1 MNPSLK
7 FFLFLI
13 ISLEISFI
21 PNLVINLTFLV
32 GSLLYLFI
40 SKYSLKK
47 LALIIVFAFPAA
59 FAIFSSLYW
68 FSDEPNLIAAWT
80 LFTRMY
86 VLILLGVILINTT
99 PPLTLARSLEQNFHL
114 PTKLVYG
121 WLAAFNFIPQMQVEL
136 KKIKVAALMR
146 GQNLSWWSPS
156 LYFKAILPA
165 LAHSEELSEGMLAHS
180 FGRYSKRSKIK
191 TIPLTWKDWLIF
203 IFFLF
208 FIQIFFIFCTKFYL

>member
-21 PNLVINLTFLV
+21 PNLTLNLIFLL
-32 GSLLYLFI
+32 GSLTYLLI
-40 SKYSLKK
+40 SRYSLKK
-47 LALIIVFAFPAA
+47 LLLIIIFTFPAA

-68 FSDEPNLIAAWT
+68 FNEQPNLTAALT

-86 VLILLGVILINTT
+86 VLIFLGVILIKTT
-99 PPLTLARSLEQNFHL
+99 KPLTLARSLEQNFHF
-114 PTKLVYG
+114 PAKFVYG
-121 WLAAFNFIPQMQVEL
+121 WLAAFNFIPQMQAEL

-146 GQNLSWWSPS
+146 GRKLSWWSPS

-165 LAHSEELSEGMLAHS
+165 LAHSEELSEGMLAHG
-180 FGRYSKRSKIK
+180 FGRYQQRSQLKI
-191 TIPLTWKDWLIF
+191 IPLTWKDWVIF
-203 IFFLF
+203 IFSLLLT
-208 FIQIFFIFCTKFYL
+208 QIFFIFLH